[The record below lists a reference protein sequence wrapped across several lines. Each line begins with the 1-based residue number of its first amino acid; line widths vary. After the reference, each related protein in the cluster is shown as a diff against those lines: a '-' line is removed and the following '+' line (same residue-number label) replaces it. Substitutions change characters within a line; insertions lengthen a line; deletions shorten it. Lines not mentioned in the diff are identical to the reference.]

1 MRPSVSLH
9 SVLILGSLCLFLL
22 LFSRSY
28 HGNLLISQISGQ
40 VANFANT
47 LSCILT
53 CFGFWSAYRDLKF
66 LICLCVYLS
75 QSYAPWEQELCLVHV
90 APPVPGWGPGI
101 WQAVWTFVGM
111 CQELLGRTSPASVA
125 VPSCHLPDSATA
137 SPQAFCFQQQHVEIS
152 HLPMPLSQYSC
163 CSVKL

>member
-9 SVLILGSLCLFLL
+9 SVLILGSLCLLLL

-75 QSYAPWEQELCLVHV
+75 QSYAPWEQEL
-90 APPVPGWGPGI
+90 
-101 WQAVWTFVGM
+101 
-111 CQELLGRTSPASVA
+111 
-125 VPSCHLPDSATA
+125 
-137 SPQAFCFQQQHVEIS
+137 
-152 HLPMPLSQYSC
+152 LSSSC
-163 CSVKL
+163 CASSAWMRTWHLAGCLSVRWHVSGAPGPNITCLCRSPFLPPTRFSHCFSTGILFSTATCWDFSSTNAPFPV